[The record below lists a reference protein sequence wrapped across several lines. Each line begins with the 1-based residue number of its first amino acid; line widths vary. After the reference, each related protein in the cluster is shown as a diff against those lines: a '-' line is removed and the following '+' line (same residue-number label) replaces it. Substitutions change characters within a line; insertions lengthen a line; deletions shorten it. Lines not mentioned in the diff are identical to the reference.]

1 MTALHGTLGAAK
13 CHADQSVLVVLDL
26 QQRLGDAMPGKVL
39 NRVILNTTLLAHTAG
54 LLELPVLQTEQYPQ
68 GLGATHPTITAAL
81 PRTTRRFTK
90 TAFSCCEAQDFN
102 HALGTTGRRQA
113 IVVGMEAHI
122 CVLQSAFDLRATGL
136 QVFVVE
142 DAICSR
148 RLENYQNALDRL
160 RQVDVQVV
168 SAESVV
174 FEWLGDASHPH
185 FKAIQTLLR

>member
-1 MTALHGTLGAAK
+1 MSGFHGTSGAVK
-13 CHADQSVLVVLDL
+13 CHAALAVLVVIDL

-39 NRVILNTTLLAHTAG
+39 NRVILNATLLVHTAG
-54 LLELPVLQTEQYPQ
+54 LLDLPVLHTEQYPQ
-68 GLGATHPTITAAL
+68 GLGATHPAIAAAL

-90 TAFSCCEAQDFN
+90 TAFSCCEVQDFS
-102 HALGTTGRRQA
+102 HALGATGRRQA
-113 IVVGMEAHI
+113 VLVGMEAHI
-122 CVLQSAFDLRATGL
+122 CVLQSAFDLRAQGL
-136 QVFVVE
+136 DVFVVE